1 MKQRMIRIIALL
13 CMLAFGATASASSMV
28 GEIYTDITS
37 VMTQDAVLDL
47 EVYTN
52 DPIEECSIVL
62 QQPDIKS
69 MALLE
74 KMYTF
79 VWRQGNR
86 PVRYYDVETQ
96 NKIQALI
103 PGVDI
108 DILHLTE
115 FMRQEMYG
123 EPREEVVVERLLDVE
138 YYPGQLVIVVLGYE
152 MENGEYKWFP
162 YKAEVPS
169 VGLIRYTIPK
179 ADYDEL
185 VSQPQV
191 IYHVLTDRI
200 GARGEV
206 LVEKEI
212 IREPVGTP
220 SKGYK
225 DIIRIRR
232 WKTAHGDTIDD
243 PFSIFL
249 VERTKEMNREIER
262 MGKFLAEDEKNKII
276 QWFPEEIANQA
287 QLLLGEVEK
296 EKVIAYDIVAVM
308 SENYKDTY
316 GDVATENLFA
326 SAYDS
331 EHKMVVM
338 LGFELPEEALA
349 GLTEEELEKV
359 THYEWYVLRAEA
371 LDEFVEIVFK
381 QLVIPTME
389 TEPAMIVVLSEPLD
403 E

>member
-1 MKQRMIRIIALL
+1 MKQRMIRLIAFL
-13 CMLAFGATASASSMV
+13 CMLVLGATASATSMV
-28 GEIYTDITS
+28 DGIYTDVTS

-52 DPIEECSIVL
+52 DPVEECSIVL

-74 KMYTF
+74 KIYDF

-115 FMRQEMYG
+115 FMGQEMYG

-162 YKAEVPS
+162 YKAEVPRM
-169 VGLIRYTIPK
+169 GLIRYTIPK

-185 VSQPQV
+185 VGKPQI

-206 LVEKEI
+206 LEEKEI

-220 SKGYK
+220 SKGYR
-225 DIIRIRR
+225 DIIRIKR
-232 WKTAHGDTIDD
+232 WRTSTGEVIDD
-243 PFSIFL
+243 PFRIFL
-249 VERTKEMNREIER
+249 VDRTKEMNREIER
-262 MGKFLAEDEKNKII
+262 MGKFLAEDEENRII

-296 EKVIAYDIVAVM
+296 EKVIVYDIVAVM

-326 SAYDS
+326 SAYDPD
-331 EHKMVVM
+331 HKMVVM
-338 LGFELPEEALA
+338 LGFELPEEELA

-359 THYEWYVLRAEA
+359 THYEWYALRAEA
-371 LDEFVEIVFK
+371 LEEFVEIVFK

-389 TEPAMIVVLSEPLD
+389 TEPAMMVVLSEPLD